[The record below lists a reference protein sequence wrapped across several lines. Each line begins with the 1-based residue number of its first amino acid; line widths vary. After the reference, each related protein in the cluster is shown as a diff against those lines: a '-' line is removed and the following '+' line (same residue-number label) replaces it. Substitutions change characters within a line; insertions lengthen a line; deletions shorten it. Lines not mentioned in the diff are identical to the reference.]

1 MKKRKETFE
10 NNKNNSI
17 TKYTKTHLT
26 KEQIKYLLEKHTV
39 YWIYDKFGLETV
51 LSKEFQD
58 AVYEL
63 GSDVDKQFLE
73 SLKASKQNQ

>member
-1 MKKRKETFE
+1 MKNT
-10 NNKNNSI
+10 SI
-17 TKYTKTHLT
+17 AKYTKTKLT
-26 KEQIKYLLEKHTV
+26 KEQIKHLLENHTV

-63 GSDVDKQFLE
+63 GSDADKHFLE
-73 SLKASKQNQ
+73 SLKATKNSGKNE